1 METII
6 KKRIAAY
13 MIDLAISTTV
23 TLGIEY
29 FLQKKVKNEVVY
41 ALVTPT
47 AVMWT
52 WECKKRQ
59 TIGYKAMGLV
69 LEGVDGQALSSS
81 QLIKRMAYRDI
92 LSTCDYIKNP
102 QAFTQQNG
110 QRLPH
115 DRISGTLV
123 QEQSS

>member
-1 METII
+1 
-6 KKRIAAY
+6 
-13 MIDLAISTTV
+13 
-23 TLGIEY
+23 
-29 FLQKKVKNEVVY
+29 
-41 ALVTPT
+41 
-47 AVMWT
+47 MWT
-52 WECKKRQ
+52 WEYAQLRKKRQ
-59 TIGYKAMGLV
+59 TVGYKAMGLV
-69 LEGVDGQALSSS
+69 LEGEDGQALSGS
-81 QLIKRMAYRDI
+81 QLIKRMAYRDT